1 MPRQSRKPSPETL
14 RHRANR
20 TAYFRELDV
29 LHGRAPP
36 TPPAPPP
43 VPAAPTNSAPGRI
56 EFSPPPPAQHA
67 PNGRCHCGAPLID
80 GKDGLICGWGLHDG

>member
-1 MPRQSRKPSPETL
+1 MTRHSRRPSPETL

-20 TAYFRELDV
+20 SEYFRELDV

-36 TPPAPPP
+36 APPAPPP
-43 VPAAPTNSAPGRI
+43 VPAVPTATVPGRI
-56 EFSPPPPAQHA
+56 EFSPPPPAQNA

-80 GKDGLICGWGLHDG
+80 GNDGLICGWGLHDG